1 MEQLRILYQN
11 DEFLVCEKPRN
22 VLSQAGKPGQRSMID
37 LLCAQ
42 VGGEIYPVH
51 RLDQQVG
58 GIMVYARTQ
67 AAAAYFSREIQQGNM
82 KKEYLA
88 VLHGG
93 PEEDA
98 GELNDL
104 LLHDARKNKSY
115 VVSRMRGG
123 VKKAR
128 LSYRVLGRTPEE
140 TLVQVRLFTGRTHQ
154 IRVQFASRQ
163 MPLAGD
169 GRYGG
174 GSGEIALWSVR
185 LTFRYHGKELCFAE
199 LPDRLG
205 GFTEFPELTTM
216 E

>member
-37 LLCAQ
+37 LLRAQ

-58 GIMVYARTQ
+58 GVMVYARTQ

-88 VLHGG
+88 VVHGG
-93 PEEDA
+93 PKEDA

-163 MPLAGD
+163 MPLVGD

-185 LTFRYHGKELCFAE
+185 LSFRYHGKELCFAE
-199 LPDRLG
+199 LPDSLG